1 LEKHRQEENKTATA
15 ISLETPSSG
24 SPSQKRET
32 LREKLKKAE
41 ENYKALEERYLRLAA
56 EFDNFR
62 KRWEKEKVQIIQRA
76 NGELIKSLLPVVD
89 DLERALKA
97 SEGDGSEFRE
107 GIVLI
112 YQKLMSIFKSQGLE
126 VMETLGHPFDAQ
138 KHEAIF
144 EMTKEGTSPGIV
156 IEEYEKGYEWHGQVL
171 RHAKVVVSK

>member
-1 LEKHRQEENKTATA
+1 MEEPKHKEEKPETTG
-15 ISLETPSSG
+15 ISVETPSG
-24 SPSQKRET
+24 PPLRKKET

-89 DLERALKA
+89 DFERALKA
-97 SEGDGSEFRE
+97 SEGDGSEFRD

-126 VMETLGHPFDAQ
+126 VMETLDRPFDAQ
-138 KHEAIF
+138 KHEAVL
-144 EMTKEGTSPGIV
+144 EVAKEGTPPGMV

>member
-1 LEKHRQEENKTATA
+1 MEKQRQEENKPETALDTA
-15 ISLETPSSG
+15 SVT
-24 SPSQKRET
+24 PSQKRET
-32 LREKLKKAE
+32 LRERLKKAE

-89 DLERALKA
+89 DLERALKV
-97 SEGDGSEFRE
+97 SHQGDGDEFRD

-112 YQKLMSIFKSQGLE
+112 YQKLMTILKSQGLE
-126 VMETLGHPFDAQ
+126 VMETLGRPFDAE
-138 KHEAIF
+138 KHEAVM
-144 EMTKEGTSPGIV
+144 EMAKEGTPPGMV